1 MNIPHHP
8 DLCHLFAFTKLREL
22 CVKESAFEIKTN
34 LQVVE
39 FFQGLVEREKQL
51 GDLSLRT
58 SPKKY
63 DVMKVHS
70 EIAKDGSY
78 ETFPSK

>member
-1 MNIPHHP
+1 MSIQHHP
-8 DLCHLFAFTKLREL
+8 DLCPLFAFTKLREL

-51 GDLSLRT
+51 GDLIRRT
-58 SPKKY
+58 NPKKY
-63 DVMKVHS
+63 DVMKVHN